1 LWARRTIFSGATTRE
16 SVVARPLSRT
26 TPTSKSLGIDYT
38 CPPVYSFT
46 TMNTLLLLV
55 ALAAPFVLLGA
66 AVAALIVIIGRRTSR

>member
-1 LWARRTIFSGATTRE
+1 MGEAHNLSWRHYQGIRRGTAALRDYTDI
-16 SVVARPLSRT
+16 L
-26 TPTSKSLGIDYT
+26 KSIGIDYT

-66 AVAALIVIIGRRTSR
+66 AVAALIVIIGRRASR